1 MDLIDRYLHAVGDYL
16 TGKNRDDIVRE
27 LSDDLR
33 ARAADREEELGRP
46 LAADDQAALIKPF
59 GHPLLLAAK
68 YRPTQHLVSPV
79 LFPFY
84 WLGLK
89 ISIGIAIAVQL
100 AAAIAMLA
108 SGTPGAQVI
117 GRLASFPFTGLV
129 TLFGWITIGFAL
141 VDMHVRNIVTRAADA
156 WDPRTLT
163 DPPKELLPKSA
174 WSSALEL
181 AFGTIGLIWWT
192 AIPRQP
198 WLVFGPAAAF
208 LAMGPAWQAVHMPL
222 AVAWLAGLAVRWA
235 LLFRP
240 DMKGLRFAFDI
251 GSNLVVVLVAVY
263 LLRADAIVVQAPGL
277 DASVNAEQLARLV
290 RSIDVS
296 ARIGV
301 LVWLLVAFWK
311 LVRTA
316 WARRGGA

>member
-16 TGKNRDDIVRE
+16 TGASREDIVRE
-27 LSDDLR
+27 LGDDIR
-33 ARAADREEELGRP
+33 ARAADREEELRRP
-46 LAADDQAALIKPF
+46 LTVDDQADLLKPF

-79 LFPFY
+79 MFPFY

-89 ISIGIAIAVQL
+89 ISIAIAIAVQL
-100 AAAIAMLA
+100 VTALAMVA
-108 SGTPGAQVI
+108 TGTPGAQVI

-141 VDMHVRNIVTRAADA
+141 VDVHVRHTVTRATDA
-156 WDPRTLT
+156 WDPRTLKN
-163 DPPKELLPKSA
+163 PPKELLPKTA
-174 WSSALEL
+174 WSSAVEL
-181 AFGTIGLIWWT
+181 AFGTIGLIWWA
-192 AIPRQP
+192 AIPSQP

-208 LAMGPAWQAVHMPL
+208 LAMSPAWQAVHMPL
-222 AVAWLAGLAVRWA
+222 AVAWLAGLAVRWT

-240 DMKGLRFAFDI
+240 DLKGLRFAFDI
-251 GSNLVVVLVAVY
+251 ASNVVAALAAVY

-277 DASVNAEQLARLV
+277 DAGANAEQLARLV

-296 ARIGV
+296 AHIGV
-301 LVWLLVAFWK
+301 LVWLLVAGWE
-311 LVRTA
+311 LVRTL
-316 WARRGGA
+316 WTRRR